1 MKRITDFKGIRMQW
15 KQPHLTTSAYEL
27 KSNDE
32 LLATLK
38 FNSAFGSLATGEC
51 ADGKWTFKRVGFL
64 NTHVSIRVA
73 GTENDIAVFRNST
86 WSQGGTLEF
95 PDGRRFNA
103 NSNFWHSKFEFTDE
117 NGEPIVRFTN
127 IGGFKLHAELEI
139 LSAAGGLAQ
148 LPWIIILGWYLTVMM
163 FHNDSAVAAVV

>member
-1 MKRITDFKGIRMQW
+1 MKRIADFSKSQMQW
-15 KQPHLTTSAYEL
+15 KQPHLTAATYEL
-27 KSNDE
+27 KSNGE
-32 LLATLK
+32 LLASLM
-38 FNSAFGSLATGEC
+38 FNTAFGSLATGEC

-64 NTHVSIRVA
+64 NTHVSVRVA

-95 PDGRRFNA
+95 PDGRKFNA
-103 NSNFWHSKFEFTDE
+103 NSNFWHSMFEFTSE
-117 NGEPIVRFTN
+117 NGEPIIRFTN

-139 LSAAGGLAQ
+139 LPAASKVTE

-163 FHNDSAVAAVV
+163 FHNDSVVAAVV